1 MSRTRETDGKVP
13 SAGSTEGASRAAF
26 TARLHVILQ
35 HWPSAD
41 RLARA
46 MGVSPSA
53 FRKWLR
59 GQAEPSRERLVALA
73 EAARVGVAWL
83 ASGEGPPPSFSPSNH
98 GARGRQGEAP
108 AQGVDPSRFIV
119 LPKQAEAAAAGS
131 GTPTAPPA
139 RPATEY
145 IAFRHDW
152 VRAVLGIE
160 PGALILETASG
171 ESMQPTVCDGDL
183 LLVDTT
189 DRTVASF
196 GVYVLDVG
204 GERLVKRVQRKLDGT
219 LVLIS
224 DNTSYQNDQI
234 SGAMLKDVTVIGRVV
249 WGGGAI

>member
-1 MSRTRETDGKVP
+1 MSRMRETNRKLPENGN
-13 SAGSTEGASRAAF
+13 TEGPSRAAF

-35 HWPSAD
+35 HWSSAD

-59 GQAEPSRERLVALA
+59 GEAEPSRERLVALA
-73 EAARVGVAWL
+73 DAARVGIAWL
-83 ASGEGPPPSFSPSNH
+83 ATGEGPPPTFAAGTNA
-98 GARGRQGEAP
+98 GARGRQGDASGQ
-108 AQGVDPSRFIV
+108 AVDASRFII
-119 LPKQAEAAAAGS
+119 LPKEAEAAAAGS
-131 GTPTAPPA
+131 GMPAPPQA
-139 RPATEY
+139 RPTTEY

-160 PGALILETASG
+160 PGELILETASG
-171 ESMQPTVCDGDL
+171 ESMQPTIQDGDL

-189 DRTVASF
+189 DRAITSF
-196 GVYVLDVG
+196 GVYVMEVA

-224 DNTSYQNDQI
+224 DN
-234 SGAMLKDVTVIGRVV
+234 A
-249 WGGGAI
+249 